1 MKFEKNWSA
10 SREGALP
17 APKSAILRGIG
28 AYYPE
33 RVLTNA
39 DLEKMVD
46 TTDEWIRTRTGIRER
61 RIADP
66 PMASSDLAHQ
76 AALRALE
83 MAGRKPSDLDLIM
96 VATVTPDYLFP
107 SCACTL
113 QAKLGAPQAAAFDL
127 SAACT
132 GFIYGLAI
140 ARGMLLSEQAR
151 CILLVGVETLSR
163 IVDYQDRSTCILFGD
178 AAGAAILEGFPEPG
192 RGILSVALGS
202 DGDQGDLLCL
212 PAGGS
217 LNPAS
222 HETVDRR
229 LHYMHMA
236 GNEVFKIA
244 VRGMET
250 IARSAMKMADCTVD
264 DIDLFI
270 PHQANIRII
279 DATAKRLGIPREK
292 VVVVIDRFGNTSASS
307 IPLALSVAVSEG
319 RVKRGDILG
328 MVAFGGGLTWGSS
341 VVRWEIGS

>member
-1 MKFEKNWSA
+1 M
-10 SREGALP
+10 P
-17 APKSAILRGIG
+17 APKSAVIRGIG

-46 TTDEWIRTRTGIRER
+46 TSDEWIRTRTGIRER

-66 PMASSDLAHQ
+66 SMASSDLAQ
-76 AALRALE
+76 RAALAALE
-83 MAGRKPSDLDLIM
+83 KAGRKPTDLDLIM
-96 VATVTPDYLFP
+96 VATVTPDYVFP

-127 SAACT
+127 NAACT
-132 GFIYGLAI
+132 GFIYGLSM
-140 ARGMLLSEQAR
+140 ARALILSGQAK

-178 AAGAAILEGFPEPG
+178 AAGAAVIEGFPEPD
-192 RGILSVALGS
+192 RGILSVAIGS

-217 LNPAS
+217 KQPAS
-222 HETVDRR
+222 HETVDQR

-250 IARSAMKMADCTVD
+250 IARSALELAGCKVE
-264 DIDLFI
+264 DIDLLI
-270 PHQANIRII
+270 PHQANTRII

-307 IPLALSVAVSEG
+307 IPLALSVAESEG
-319 RVKRGDILG
+319 RVHRGNTLA
-328 MVAFGGGLTWGSS
+328 MVAFGGGLTWGAS
-341 VVRWEIGS
+341 VVRWEVGS

>member
-1 MKFEKNWSA
+1 
-10 SREGALP
+10 LP
-17 APKSAILRGIG
+17 APKSAVIRGIG

-46 TTDEWIRTRTGIRER
+46 TSDDWIRTRTGIRER

-66 PMASSDLAHQ
+66 SMASSDLAYR
-76 AALRALE
+76 AAMSALE
-83 MAGRKPSDLDLIM
+83 KAGRKPTDLDLIM
-96 VATVTPDYLFP
+96 VATVTPDYVFP

-127 SAACT
+127 NAACT
-132 GFIYGLAI
+132 GFIYGLSM
-140 ARGMLLSEQAR
+140 ARALILSEQAK

-178 AAGAAILEGFPEPG
+178 AAGAAIIEGFPEPG
-192 RGILSVALGS
+192 RGILSVAIGS

-217 LNPAS
+217 KQPAS
-222 HETVDRR
+222 HETVDGR

-250 IARSAMKMADCTVD
+250 IARSALEMAGMKVE
-264 DIDLFI
+264 DISLLI
-270 PHQANIRII
+270 PHQANTRII
-279 DATAKRLGIPREK
+279 DATAKRLGIPRDK

-307 IPLALSVAVSEG
+307 IPLALSIALSEG
-319 RVKRGDILG
+319 RVKKGDMLA
-328 MVAFGGGLTWGSS
+328 MAAFGGGLTWGAS
-341 VVRWEIGS
+341 VVRWEMGS

>member
-1 MKFEKNWSA
+1 M
-10 SREGALP
+10 P
-17 APKSAILRGIG
+17 APKSAVIRGIG

-46 TTDEWIRTRTGIRER
+46 TSDEWIRTRTGIRER
-61 RIADP
+61 RIAEP
-66 PMASSDLAHQ
+66 SMASSDLAHR
-76 AALRALE
+76 AALAALE
-83 MAGRKPSDLDLIM
+83 RAGKKPTDLDLIM
-96 VATVTPDYLFP
+96 VATVTPDFVFP

-113 QAKLGAPQAAAFDL
+113 QAKIGAPQAAAFDL
-127 SAACT
+127 NAACT
-132 GFIYGLAI
+132 GFIYGLSM
-140 ARGMLLSEQAR
+140 ARALILSEQAK

-178 AAGAAILEGFPEPG
+178 AAGAAVIEGFPEPG
-192 RGILSVALGS
+192 RGILSVAIGS

-217 LNPAS
+217 KQPAS
-222 HETVDRR
+222 HDTVDRR

-250 IARSAMKMADCTVD
+250 IARSALELANCKVE
-264 DIDLFI
+264 DIDLLI
-270 PHQANIRII
+270 PHQANTRII

-307 IPLALSVAVSEG
+307 IPLALSVAESEG
-319 RVKRGDILG
+319 RVHRGDMLA
-328 MVAFGGGLTWGSS
+328 MVAFGGGLTWGAS
-341 VVRWEIGS
+341 VVRWEVGS

>member
-1 MKFEKNWSA
+1 
-10 SREGALP
+10 LP
-17 APKSAILRGIG
+17 APKSAVIRGIG

-46 TTDEWIRTRTGIRER
+46 TSDDWIRTRTGIRER

-66 PMASSDLAHQ
+66 SMASSDLAYRAAM
-76 AALRALE
+76 AALE
-83 MAGRKPSDLDLIM
+83 KAGRKPTDIDLIM
-96 VATVTPDYLFP
+96 VATVTPDYVFP

-113 QAKLGAPQAAAFDL
+113 QGKLGAPQAAAFDL
-127 SAACT
+127 NAACT
-132 GFIYGLAI
+132 GFIYGLSL
-140 ARGMLLSEQAR
+140 ARALLLSEQAR

-178 AAGAAILEGFPEPG
+178 AAGAAVIEGFPEPG
-192 RGILSVALGS
+192 RGILSVAIGS

-217 LNPAS
+217 KQPAS
-222 HETVDRR
+222 HETVDAR

-250 IARSAMKMADCTVD
+250 IARSALDMAGCTVN
-264 DIDLFI
+264 DIDLLI
-270 PHQANIRII
+270 PHQANTRII
-279 DATAKRLGIPREK
+279 DATAKRLGIPRDK

-307 IPLALSVAVSEG
+307 IPLALSVALSEG
-319 RVKRGDILG
+319 RVHKGDMLA
-328 MVAFGGGLTWGSS
+328 MVAFGGGLTWGASM
-341 VVRWEIGS
+341 VRWEMSS

>member
-1 MKFEKNWSA
+1 
-10 SREGALP
+10 LP
-17 APKSAILRGIG
+17 APKSAVIRGIG

-46 TTDEWIRTRTGIRER
+46 TSDEWIRTRTGIRER

-66 PMASSDLAHQ
+66 SMASSDLAQ
-76 AALRALE
+76 RAALAALE
-83 MAGRKPSDLDLIM
+83 KAGRKPTDLDLIM
-96 VATVTPDYLFP
+96 VATVTPDYVFP

-127 SAACT
+127 NAACT
-132 GFIYGLAI
+132 GFIYGLSM
-140 ARGMLLSEQAR
+140 ARALILSGQAK

-178 AAGAAILEGFPEPG
+178 AAGAAVIEGFPEPD
-192 RGILSVALGS
+192 RGILSVAIGS

-217 LNPAS
+217 KQPAS
-222 HETVDRR
+222 HETVDQR

-250 IARSAMKMADCTVD
+250 IARSALELAGCKVE
-264 DIDLFI
+264 DIDLLI
-270 PHQANIRII
+270 PHQANTRII

-307 IPLALSVAVSEG
+307 IPLALSVAESEG
-319 RVKRGDILG
+319 RVHRGNTLA
-328 MVAFGGGLTWGSS
+328 MVAFGGGLTWGAS
-341 VVRWEIGS
+341 VVRWEVGS